1 MESDQSIHLSKEE
14 GEEKLNNFK
23 FLGGNLWLKLSI
35 IGEDSIMHSPAWCSL
50 QTREPSRQ
58 LLEYVQETITC

>member
-1 MESDQSIHLSKEE
+1 MESDQSILLSREE
-14 GEEKLNNFK
+14 REEELNNFK
-23 FLGGNLWLKLSI
+23 FLKDSLWVKLSI